1 MPNIIIRKSS
11 ESNSILSYITP
22 WLGRV
27 LIIVIIIVIIVA
39 AMNSLGGPAGDAAK
53 NIFGLVGA
61 LAKSLEDQWQACGQ
75 SAPDSTTCTKT
86 SDCVNSNCINGS
98 CQQCQNNQD
107 CKKIGDNYTC
117 QSNKMCKPPGGVG
130 GFFNSGCWIG
140 FALIGYIVLAFFVAP
155 VLKIVA
161 RNLGK
166 SKLASDVEAVTG
178 EDATEG
184 LPYDEI
190 VEKAKEVCK
199 QKTEDEIEK
208 RQANARNGTEGEK
221 LPYQKDGKWY
231 DENGNEIDA
240 NTAEAR
246 ISKFKTT
253 YEKSLTTNAIESAT
267 NRSIT
272 RNGLR
277 KAKTVAEANKL
288 RTSNAEAQ
296 AKTKQQADEE
306 AENDSDMPDGD
317 AIEEAA
323 DSVVDPIG

>member
-1 MPNIIIRKSS
+1 MPNITIQRAS

-39 AMNSLGGPAGDAAK
+39 VIKILGGGFGPLND
-53 NIFGLVGA
+53 IFGLAGA
-61 LAKSLEDQWQACGQ
+61 IAKTLEDQLQACGGEP
-75 SAPDSTTCTKT
+75 PDSTTCTKT
-86 SDCVNSNCINGS
+86 SDCVNSTCINGS
-98 CQQCQNNQD
+98 CQQCQNDKD

-117 QSNKMCKPPGGVG
+117 QNNKMCKAPGGFG
-130 GFFNSGCWIG
+130 GFFNSGCFIGPVLIG
-140 FALIGYIVLAFFVAP
+140 FLAISIFGFFA
-155 VLKIVA
+155 KMFF
-161 RNLGK
+161 RNSGK
-166 SKLASDVEAVTG
+166 SKLAISVEAVTG

-184 LPYDEI
+184 LPYIEI
-190 VEKAKEVCK
+190 QEKAKEVCK

-208 RQANARNGTEGEK
+208 RQANARNGTEGKK
-221 LPYQKDGKWY
+221 LPYQKEDGKWY

-246 ISKFKTT
+246 ISKFRTT
-253 YEKSLTTNAIESAT
+253 YEESLRPQVIKSSI
-267 NRSIT
+267 NRNIT
-272 RNGLR
+272 RNGLN
-277 KAKTVAEANKL
+277 KAKTLAEANKL
-288 RTSNAEAQ
+288 RTDNAEAQ

-306 AENDSDMPDGD
+306 AENDSDMPDGE